1 MRELT
6 LFNTIHGI
14 ENNNTNVVD
23 KKETTE
29 NDTSIFDKIKDD
41 KTKIVDWLN
50 SSTGEP
56 ILASVILIFFLII
69 SFPLIKK
76 VIKVI
81 FFPLKIKS
89 D

>member
-14 ENNNTNVVD
+14 ENNNTNID
-23 KKETTE
+23 KRETTE
-29 NDTSIFDKIKDD
+29 NDTSIFDNVKDQEN
-41 KTKIVDWLN
+41 KIVDWLN

-81 FFPLKIKS
+81 FFPPKIKS